1 MFKGDPTQSMQELLD
16 EIKNESVRG
25 ANDGNLNFLM
35 PAFTALLVKLSQA
48 ADDRAKAME
57 KWTKVIVWLTVILT
71 ILTLALVWDAFEKH
85 FFLK

>member
-1 MFKGDPTQSMQELLD
+1 MQELLD